1 MSDVGCRVAFYSHD
15 TMGLGHMRRNLLL
28 AQVLQRSQVRAVVLL
43 IAGAREAGLVTAATG
58 VDCVALPSLHKDEL
72 GQYHPR
78 HMAISLAELLALRA
92 KIALAALEAFAPD
105 VLIVDNVPRGA
116 VRELDS
122 VLESV
127 RARGRTRLVL
137 GLRDVLDDPATLRD
151 EWARAQNEDAIRRY
165 YHAVWVYGD
174 PAVYDPV
181 REYGFAPDVAAK
193 VRYTG
198 YFDARARLPFGGADG
213 DASIR
218 PPQLARGALTLCL
231 VGGGQDGARLAE
243 TFLQAELPPDASGL
257 VVTGPSMPADMWQR
271 LTGHAAG
278 RPHRR
283 VVPFLLEPTRLLQR
297 ATHVV
302 TMGGYNTVCEV
313 LSFAKPALIVPRVE
327 PRQEQLIRAERF
339 RALGLV
345 DLLHPRDLSPAT
357 LTAWL
362 AAGRTE
368 VQPARER
375 IDFNGLMRVPRL
387 LEEVL
392 GRRPPL
398 SARRRRRAEVH
409 RAANGRRGD
418 RVEA

>member
-1 MSDVGCRVAFYSHD
+1 
-15 TMGLGHMRRNLLL
+15 MGLGHMRRNLLL
-28 AQVLQRSQVRAVVLL
+28 AQVLQRSQVRASVLL

-116 VRELDS
+116 GRELDS
-122 VLESV
+122 VLEAL

-213 DASIR
+213 DATSR
-218 PPQLARGALTLCL
+218 APELARGPLALCL

-243 TFLQAELPPDASGL
+243 TFLQAELPPDASAL
-257 VVTGPSMPADMWQR
+257 VVTGPSMPVDRRQR
-271 LTGHAAG
+271 LAGHAAG
-278 RPHRR
+278 RSHRR

-345 DLLHPRDLSPAT
+345 DVLHPRDLSPAA

-409 RAANGRRGD
+409 RAANGLLRGD